1 MHVNLIKGPITK
13 SLILFSLPMILG
25 NLLQQLYNIA
35 DTFIVGWYI
44 GSSALGAVGSSF
56 SVMTFL
62 TSIILGLCM
71 GSGILFSMLY
81 GAKEES
87 KMKTSFYVSFISIAL
102 FSIVLEILCLSA
114 IDPILKFIQIP
125 SSVYSMTREY
135 LWIVFIGVFFTF
147 LYNYFSSLLRAIGDS
162 KTPLIFLAI
171 SAITNIVLDYVLIV
185 YFYLGIK
192 GAAIATVFAQFLS
205 AVGIMIYVLYFKKDL
220 LPQKK
225 DCYFDKDIFL
235 KIKDYSLL
243 TCIQQSVMNFG
254 ILMIQG
260 LVNSFGIVTMAA
272 FGAAVKIDS
281 FAYMPVQD
289 FGNAFSTYIAQNKG
303 AHEDA
308 RIKKGLKSALMISTI
323 FCLCISFLVCVF
335 SKELMMIFIKPS
347 EIDIILKGVEYLRI
361 EGICYLGIG
370 ALFLLYGYY
379 RGVGKP
385 GISVVLTVISLGT
398 RVTLSYALA
407 SYLGTQIIWWS
418 IPIGWFL
425 ADITGILY
433 GIKNEKWLN

>member
-1 MHVNLIKGPITK
+1 
-13 SLILFSLPMILG
+13 
-25 NLLQQLYNIA
+25 
-35 DTFIVGWYI
+35 
-44 GSSALGAVGSSF
+44 
-56 SVMTFL
+56 
-62 TSIILGLCM
+62 
-71 GSGILFSMLY
+71 
-81 GAKEES
+81 
-87 KMKTSFYVSFISIAL
+87 
-102 FSIVLEILCLSA
+102 
-114 IDPILKFIQIP
+114 
-125 SSVYSMTREY
+125 
-135 LWIVFIGVFFTF
+135 
-147 LYNYFSSLLRAIGDS
+147 
-162 KTPLIFLAI
+162 
-171 SAITNIVLDYVLIV
+171 
-185 YFYLGIK
+185 
-192 GAAIATVFAQFLS
+192 
-205 AVGIMIYVLYFKKDL
+205 
-220 LPQKK
+220 
-225 DCYFDKDIFL
+225 
-235 KIKDYSLL
+235 
-243 TCIQQSVMNFG
+243 MNFG

-260 LVNSFGIVTMAA
+260 LVNSFGVVTMAA

>member
-260 LVNSFGIVTMAA
+260 LVNSFGVVTMAA

-347 EIDIILKGVEYLRI
+347 
-361 EGICYLGIG
+361 
-370 ALFLLYGYY
+370 
-379 RGVGKP
+379 
-385 GISVVLTVISLGT
+385 
-398 RVTLSYALA
+398 
-407 SYLGTQIIWWS
+407 
-418 IPIGWFL
+418 
-425 ADITGILY
+425 
-433 GIKNEKWLN
+433 